1 MKMNQETAMTFNV
14 LIKEEEGMFIA
25 HCLELD
31 LVTTSTSL
39 DQVQTDI
46 LDVIG
51 AQVDYAFTNNNLEY
65 LYHPAP
71 QEVWK
76 EFFECQEK
84 WEKRYKIAPL
94 FKEETATDI
103 FVPTWIIAHTCKRTS
118 HCHV

>member
-1 MKMNQETAMTFNV
+1 MIQETAMTFNV
-14 LIKEEEGMFIA
+14 LIKEEEGIFIA

-31 LVTTSTSL
+31 LVTTATSL

-51 AQVDYAFTNNNLEY
+51 VQVDYAFTNNNLEY

-76 EFFECQEK
+76 EFFECQEQ
-84 WEKRYKIAPL
+84 WEKKHKITPPS
-94 FKEETATDI
+94 KGETASNI
-103 FVPTWIIAHTCKRTS
+103 FVPTWIIAKTCKRTS
-118 HCHV
+118 HYHV